1 MRALAISLIFSLLF
15 ANPAQLMLFSADA
28 DQGRMGSDYEQVILL
43 HTAYQALPASENSNQ
58 TQTKLLLVWFKL
70 SPAINTL
77 TNGIF
82 PFNGQEHTVQ
92 KTILVKC
99 LPIKNNQLNF
109 IYPFKDYWR
118 S

>member
-15 ANPAQLMLFSADA
+15 ANPAQLTFFAADT

-43 HTAYQALPASENSNQ
+43 HTEYQALPASENTDQSVA
-58 TQTKLLLVWFKL
+58 KLLLIWLKL

-77 TNGIF
+77 NNGSF
-82 PFNGQEHTVQ
+82 SFNGQERTVQ
-92 KTILVKC
+92 KTILVKS

-109 IYPFKDYWR
+109 IYPFMDYWL